1 MIASMHRRLGAI
13 AGYGRATLL
22 PLATLAIVGLMVV
35 PIPPFVLDAFFIF
48 NIAVSLA
55 VLMVALKTERPLDFS
70 AFPTV
75 LLFTT
80 MLRLALNVAS
90 TRAVLVNG
98 HSGTAVAGHVIEAFG
113 KFLIGG
119 DFIVGLFV
127 FVIITIINVTV
138 ITKGAGRVSEVSA
151 RFTLDALPGKQM
163 AIDADLNAGVLTA
176 DEAKARR
183 ADVALEADF
192 YGSMDGASKFTK
204 GDAVAGILILAVNV
218 IGGLLL
224 GVISHGLSIGD
235 AASHYILLAI
245 GDGLVAQVPALLL
258 SLAAAVI
265 VTRVSS
271 PLDLTSQV
279 IGQFREPGAWVAVAA
294 ILAMLALL
302 PGMPHVMGFGAAAV
316 AGFIAWRLQRPAG
329 GAADAEAVGGAGHGE
344 ATMPEAAIGWD
355 EVTDHSQA
363 GLEIGYGLIELVDD
377 AKRAPLVARVTGVRK
392 QLSRELGFVLPAVRV
407 RDNLD
412 LAPNAYRIIVGGAA
426 QGEDEARAREWLALD
441 AGTVIDRVPGT
452 PVKDPSFGLPALWID
467 PETRETAIAAG
478 YTVVDASTVI
488 ATHLAQELQRHAH
501 RLFGQD
507 DAQRLLDGLQG
518 SARALVTGL
527 VPKAL
532 PLATFTAALQSLL
545 EDGVPIREF
554 RRVVEAAAAQAHRT
568 ADPTELAELM
578 RPALGELIVARLA
591 GVKEPLVALTLDDA
605 LETLVVQ
612 SVRADPNSP
621 HPVEPGL
628 ARRIVEAAEAAA
640 APLTQAGTA
649 FALIVAP
656 QARRAVARILRHRL
670 RGVPVLSYADLPE
683 AKPVRVAGTIGGA
696 PAVEAGGS
704 GAFASPG
711 LGDAEPADAFSWAQ
725 AA

>member
-1 MIASMHRRLGAI
+1 MSAITAVFRRLGG
-13 AGYGRATLL
+13 AGFGRATLL
-22 PLATLAIVGLMVV
+22 PLGILAIVGLMVV
-35 PIPPFVLDAFFIF
+35 PVPPFVLDMFFIF

-55 VLMVALKTERPLDFS
+55 VLMVSLKSERPLDFS

-127 FVIITIINVTV
+127 FVIITIINLTV

-204 GDAVAGILILAVNV
+204 GDAVAGIIILAVNI

-235 AASHYILLAI
+235 AASQYILLAI

-271 PLDLTSQV
+271 PLDLTGQV
-279 IGQFREPGAWVAVAA
+279 LSQFREPGAWVAVAA
-294 ILAMLALL
+294 ILAMLGLL
-302 PGMPHVMGFGAAAV
+302 PGMPHLLAMGAAGA
-316 AGFIAWRLQRPAG
+316 AGFIAWRLSQPAG
-329 GAADAEAVGGAGHGE
+329 EAEASTPVEHGDGAL
-344 ATMPEAAIGWD
+344 PEASIGWD
-355 EVTDHSQA
+355 EVTDHALA
-363 GLEIGYGLIELVDD
+363 GLEIGYGLIGLVDE
-377 AKRAPLVARVTGVRK
+377 AKRAPLIARVTGVRK
-392 QLSRELGFVLPAVRV
+392 QLSRELGFVLPPVRV
-407 RDNLD
+407 RDNMELG
-412 LAPNAYRIIVGGAA
+412 ARQYRIVIGGAPQA
-426 QGEDEARAREWLALD
+426 EDEAWPGEWMALD
-441 AGTVIDRVPGT
+441 PGTVVDAVSGRAA
-452 PVKDPSFGLPALWID
+452 KDPSFGLPALWIG
-467 PETRETAIAAG
+467 EEGREGAIVAG
-478 YTVVDASTVI
+478 YTVVDCPTVI
-488 ATHLAQELQRHAH
+488 ATHLAQVLQANAW
-501 RLFGQD
+501 RLLGQD
-507 DAQRLLDGLQG
+507 DVQRLLDGLQS

-527 VPKAL
+527 VPKL
-532 PLATFTAALQSLL
+532 LSLATLTAACQALL

-554 RRVVEAAAAQAHRT
+554 RRVVEAASANAHRT
-568 ADPTELAELM
+568 TDAVELAELM
-578 RPALGELIVARLA
+578 RPALAELVVARLA
-591 GVKEPLVALTLDDA
+591 GVKEPLRALTLGDD
-605 LETLVVQ
+605 LEQLIAA
-612 SVRADPNSP
+612 SVRADPGAAWP
-621 HPVEPGL
+621 LDAGL
-628 ARRIVEAAEAAA
+628 TRRVTEAAVEAAA
-640 APLTQAGTA
+640 AMTQAGQA
-649 FALIVAP
+649 FALVVSP
-656 QARRAVARILRHRL
+656 VARRPLARALRHAL
-670 RGVPVLSYADLPE
+670 PGVPVLSYADLPE
-683 AKPVRVAGTIGGA
+683 LKPVRVMGTIGGA
-696 PAVEAGGS
+696 DQPMLAEA
-704 GAFASPG
+704 A
-711 LGDAEPADAFSWAQ
+711 
-725 AA
+725 

>member
-1 MIASMHRRLGAI
+1 MSAFAAAGRRLGA
-13 AGYGRATLL
+13 AMPGKGVLL

-35 PIPPFVLDAFFIF
+35 PIPPFVLDCFFIF

-127 FVIITIINVTV
+127 FVIITIINLTV

-204 GDAVAGILILAVNV
+204 GDAVAGIMILAVNV

-271 PLDLTSQV
+271 PLDLTGQV
-279 IGQFREPGAWVAVAA
+279 LSQFREPGAWIAVAA
-294 ILAMLALL
+294 ILALLGLL
-302 PGMPHVMGFGAAAV
+302 PGMPHLLAMAAAGA
-316 AGFIAWRLQRPAG
+316 AGFIAWRLSHPQG
-329 GAADAEAVGGAGHGE
+329 SE
-344 ATMPEAAIGWD
+344 ATAISGERGDTALPEASVGWD
-355 EVTDHSQA
+355 EVTDHAQA
-363 GLEIGYGLIELVDD
+363 GLEIGYGLIDLVDE
-377 AKRAPLVARVTGVRK
+377 AKRAPLIARVTGVRK
-392 QLSRELGFVLPAVRV
+392 QLSRELGFVLPPVRV

-412 LAPNAYRIIVGGAA
+412 LAPGQYRILIGGAP
-426 QGEDEARAREWLALD
+426 QGEDMVRPGEFLALD
-441 AGTVIDRVPGT
+441 AGTVVEQVEGRAVR
-452 PVKDPSFGLPALWID
+452 DPSFGLPALWIAPD
-467 PETRETAIAAG
+467 ARETAVVAG
-478 YTVVDASTVI
+478 YTVVDTSTVI
-488 ATHLAQELQRHAH
+488 GTHLAQVLQANAH

-507 DAQRLLDGLQG
+507 DAQRLLDGLQS

-532 PLATFTAALQSLL
+532 PLATFTAACQALI

-554 RRVVEAAAAQAHRT
+554 RRVVEAAAANAHRAT
-568 ADPTELAELM
+568 DPAELAELM
-578 RPALGELIVARLA
+578 RPALAELVIARLA
-591 GVKEPLVALTLDDA
+591 GVKEPLRALTLDEDLEA
-605 LETLVVQ
+605 LIAA
-612 SVRADPNSP
+612 SVRADPGAAWP
-621 HPVEPGL
+621 LEPSL
-628 ARRIVEAAEAAA
+628 TRRVTEAAVEAARPMTEGG
-640 APLTQAGTA
+640 QA

-656 QARRAVARILRHRL
+656 AARRVLARALRHKL
-670 RGVPVLSYADLPE
+670 PGVPVLSYADLPE
-683 AKPVRVAGTIGGA
+683 AKAILVMGTIGGA
-696 PAVEAGGS
+696 AVDAPALDYAEA
-704 GAFASPG
+704 A
-711 LGDAEPADAFSWAQ
+711 
-725 AA
+725 